1 MKGVATFAA
10 AIVVLALLAWVWH
23 AQTLPDETPDVPER
37 RTPTAAG
44 TADAGGRSDS
54 SPGRSLD
61 SWPLS
66 DDGPGGAFNCSFYD
80 FQPERDGDKSDAELM
95 EEDRERLYELTDML
109 AASADLEHRLTATL
123 MKTSDEMPDAIE
135 ELESLLPAM
144 PEHPVLHWRL
154 LDACD
159 ARPGYPFCESGEA
172 EARVIATLG
181 ANGEAWAK
189 IAHYRIKRGDDAG
202 GLEALLNA
210 HAAAEFQNFW
220 GRESELFFR
229 GLSAFSNRP
238 VPERLRESTGL
249 ATTMPAPELKLVDQC
264 MLRASG
270 SPEWQRA
277 CRAYGERKEA
287 DASTVIGKS
296 IGLSLQDAMSTAAGQ
311 EPDPAKQQARDRQVL
326 ALFRDDV
333 ANDGL
338 VLLASD
344 QNIALAVLQRI
355 ANDGEFAAHEFLRS
369 EVLRLREVPG
379 YDPCP
384 PKLPQM

>member
-1 MKGVATFAA
+1 MKVAATVAA
-10 AIVVLALLAWVWH
+10 ALGVLGLLAWMWH
-23 AQTLPDETPDVPER
+23 AQTVPGETSQDR
-37 RTPTAAG
+37 RTQADTAAG
-44 TADAGGRSDS
+44 IADSGSRSDS
-54 SPGRSLD
+54 SPGRAVESLT
-61 SWPLS
+61 
-66 DDGPGGAFNCSFYD
+66 DDGHKGEFNCSLDD
-80 FQPERDGDKSDAELM
+80 FLPERHSGKSQAELVL
-95 EEDRERLYELTDML
+95 EERERVYELTDTL
-109 AASADLEHRLTATL
+109 AASTDFEHRLTASL
-123 MKTSDEMPDAIE
+123 LKTSDEMPDAIE
-135 ELESLLPAM
+135 ALERLLPAM

-210 HAAAEFQNFW
+210 HAAAEFENYW
-220 GRESELFFR
+220 GRETELIFR
-229 GLSAFSNRP
+229 SFSAFSNRA
-238 VPERLRESTGL
+238 VPERLFDSIGL
-249 ATTMPAPELKLVDQC
+249 ATTMPTPELKLVDQC
-264 MLRASG
+264 MLRAG
-270 SPEWQRA
+270 DSPDWQRA
-277 CRAYGERKEA
+277 CMTYGERKEA
-287 DASTVIGKS
+287 DASTVIGRS
-296 IGLSLQDAMSTAAGQ
+296 IGLSLQDAMSRAAGL
-311 EPDPAKQQARDRQVL
+311 EPDPAKSQARDNQVL

-333 ANDGL
+333 ANDGM

-355 ANDGEFAAHEFLRS
+355 ANEGELAANEFLRS
-369 EVLRLREVPG
+369 EVLRVREIPG